1 VSDATVAAE
10 YGCTIYEL
18 RKHRKAGEK
27 YCKHRRTWKPAKE
40 YPLKG
45 GPNSKR
51 RTWCVTCL
59 AERGQ
64 AACTAEER
72 CTPEMRARMAELLSL
87 ITGEEVIQCE
97 S

>member
-1 VSDATVAAE
+1 MSDATVAAE

-18 RKHRKAGEK
+18 RQHRKAGEK
-27 YCKHRRTWKPAKE
+27 YCKHCRTWKAKEE

-51 RTWCVTCL
+51 STWCVTCL

-72 CTPEMRARMAELLSL
+72 CTPEMRAAMAELLSL
-87 ITGEEVIQCE
+87 VT
-97 S
+97 

>member
-1 VSDATVAAE
+1 MTRPTPPSAAE
-10 YGCTIYEL
+10 YGCSVYEL
-18 RKHRKAGEK
+18 RQHRKAGEK
-27 YCKHRRTWKPAKE
+27 HCAHCERWQPKEE

-51 RTWCVTCL
+51 STWCVTCL

-72 CTPEMRARMAELLSL
+72 CTPEMRAAMHELLSL
-87 ITGEEVIQCE
+87 VTGREVA
-97 S
+97 